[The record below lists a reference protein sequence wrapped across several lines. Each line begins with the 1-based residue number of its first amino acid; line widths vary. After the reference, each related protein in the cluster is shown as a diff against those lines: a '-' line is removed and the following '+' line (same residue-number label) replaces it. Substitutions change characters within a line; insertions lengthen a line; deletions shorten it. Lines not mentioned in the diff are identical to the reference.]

1 MLPAHAQFLPDTH
14 REQRVLFIKFPPTP
28 ENNRLVREMSSTR
41 WSHSRRMWY
50 LPDTPEHRNLLH
62 VNEAVATGKQLLG
75 NIYEVNR
82 APVKQMIEKLQLLG
96 RSPNTIKTYTYE
108 FAQLLYAL
116 KKHPVEELGP
126 ERLRA
131 YFLYC
136 ANELKLTESQI
147 HSRMNA
153 VKFYFEQVLKRE
165 KLFVDIPRP
174 KKHSMLPKVIDK
186 KDVAKMFAAM
196 PNLKHRLMLKLCYG
210 MGLRVSEVVALK
222 ITDIDSKR
230 MLVQIERAKG
240 KRDRYVNL
248 PQSVLE
254 ELRAYFKQYK
264 PRYYLFEGQGGGL
277 YSIRSVQAVF
287 KQAMQR
293 ANIRKPV
300 GIHGLRHSYATHL
313 LEQGTDVRLIKELLG
328 HKDVRTTLIYA
339 HVSKRSLANVKSP
352 LDEL

>member
-1 MLPAHAQFLPDTH
+1 MLPAHTQFLPDTH
-14 REQRVLFIKFPPTP
+14 RQQKVLFIKFPSTP
-28 ENNRLVREMSSTR
+28 ENNKVVRAMNGSKWSNTR
-41 WSHSRRMWY
+41 KMWY
-50 LPDTPEHRNLLH
+50 LPDTPESRSLLH
-62 VNEAVATGKQLLG
+62 VNNAVATGKQLLG
-75 NIYEVNR
+75 NVHEVNR
-82 APVKQMIEKLQLLG
+82 PAVKQMVEKLQLLG

-116 KKHPVEELGP
+116 KKHSVDDLGP
-126 ERLRA
+126 DRLRA

-165 KLFVDIPRP
+165 KLFVEIPRP
-174 KKHSMLPKVIDK
+174 KKHSTLPKVIDK

-196 PNLKHRLMLKLCYG
+196 QNLKHRLMLKLCYG
-210 MGLRVSEVVALK
+210 MGLRVSEVVGLK

-230 MLVQIERAKG
+230 MQVQIERAKG

-254 ELRAYFKQYK
+254 ELRTYFKQYR
-264 PRYYLFEGQGGGL
+264 PRYYLFEGQDGGQ

-328 HKDVRTTLIYA
+328 HKDVRTTMIYA
-339 HVSKRSLANVKSP
+339 HVSKKSLANVKSP